1 MVSGQFHTPCA
12 LPSRRGADT
21 NLIRGWVGPRATPD
35 ALQKKKNPLPLPL
48 IEPRF
53 LGYPPRNLCTKLTEL
68 PQSHLHSM
76 RQHNTNLCVC
86 VCVRVRVRVR
96 VCVCVCVCVS
106 TGASCAAQNDIRN
119 ASASAKNRRL
129 QLDTTPPTK
138 IILSLSM
145 EHINDHKLENS
156 ACLFHTTHLNG
167 SKSEAWKVVEMC
179 RSDERKQHRNLT

>member
-96 VCVCVCVCVS
+96 VCVCVCVYKDNAYWLRAGDFPQHCSVGTSHSSVIITRCVWS
-106 TGASCAAQNDIRN
+106 NSDLVCKKGSECTTG
-119 ASASAKNRRL
+119 
-129 QLDTTPPTK
+129 
-138 IILSLSM
+138 ILS
-145 EHINDHKLENS
+145 
-156 ACLFHTTHLNG
+156 G
-167 SKSEAWKVVEMC
+167 SHFY
-179 RSDERKQHRNLT
+179 RR